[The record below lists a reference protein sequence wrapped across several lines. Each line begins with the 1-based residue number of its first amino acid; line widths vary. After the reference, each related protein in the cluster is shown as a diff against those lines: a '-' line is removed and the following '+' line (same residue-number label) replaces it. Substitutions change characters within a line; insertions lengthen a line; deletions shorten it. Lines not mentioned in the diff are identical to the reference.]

1 MHFGRSNTLKDLR
14 GYGLYENNN
23 RAFSENEIEQAIDL
37 ASRVRRML
45 EKSWVPSRSNCGG
58 QYAGKHCVRSRRET
72 VGVAPRGGLQ
82 SNWETLSNRRSGFM
96 RRLPC
101 LPCQCREPR

>member
-1 MHFGRSNTLKDLR
+1 MIGICVEGTKPHHVTDEEQVDQRSCPDIATAHILMHFGRSNTLKDLR

-58 QYAGKHCVRSRRET
+58 NMPENIAFDLDGK
-72 VGVAPRGGLQ
+72 
-82 SNWETLSNRRSGFM
+82 
-96 RRLPC
+96 RLA
-101 LPCQCREPR
+101 